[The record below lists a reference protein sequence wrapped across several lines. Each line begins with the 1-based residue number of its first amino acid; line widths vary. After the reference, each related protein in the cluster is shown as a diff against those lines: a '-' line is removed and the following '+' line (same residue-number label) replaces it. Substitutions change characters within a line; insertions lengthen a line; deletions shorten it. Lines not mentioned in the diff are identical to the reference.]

1 MYEHY
6 GFAVLP
12 QHQGNYFFSEQ
23 IAHLEIAVSQ
33 MTPKPNFIP
42 RNTLPFEQTVA
53 GRVYAYLKENPAY
66 IAYRQLGP
74 NLGLSRKSASTA
86 VNQLRKLGYVF
97 EETVKGQTVMVR
109 LKTQQVGA

>member
-1 MYEHY
+1 MYAHY

-23 IAHLEIAVSQ
+23 LAHLEIAVSQ
-33 MTPKPNFIP
+33 IIPKGAFTA
-42 RNTLPFEQTVA
+42 RNTLSFEQTVA

-86 VNQLRKLGYVF
+86 VKQLRKMGYVF
-97 EETVKGQTVMVR
+97 EETVSNQAVMVR
-109 LKTQQVGA
+109 LK